1 MVSKLK
7 KILLKGILCTMLV
20 VVLSG
25 CASADSKTEET
36 NTADEVVTEA
46 TPEEVAEE
54 ATEPEDAAPKA
65 ETEEAEPE
73 NPSTDIFIDSGISK
87 FAVTSADLH
96 DGVWDTVITKTE
108 KGSNVSPQLSWE
120 PVEGAQCYV
129 IYMVDKIAGDWIH
142 WISNNVTETELAQGW
157 APEGEY
163 VGPYP
168 PGGTHDYEIYV
179 VALKQPV
186 ERAKGALNSSNLKFK
201 PNVFALDEATEGE
214 TGNIVGYGY
223 ITGTYTYGD

>member
-1 MVSKLK
+1 MVSKIK
-7 KILLKGILCTMLV
+7 KMVLEGLLCTLF
-20 VVLSG
+20 LFALTG
-25 CASADSKTEET
+25 CATEEIKTEDA
-36 NTADEVVTEA
+36 NTVDEVVTEA
-46 TPEEVAEE
+46 EPVEE
-54 ATEPEDAAPKA
+54 A
-65 ETEEAEPE
+65 EEAEPE
-73 NPSTDIFIDSGISK
+73 KPSTDIFIDSGISK
-87 FAVTSADLH
+87 FEVTSADLH
-96 DGVWDTVITKTE
+96 DGVWDTVITNTE

-201 PNVFALDEATEGE
+201 PNVFALDEAVEGE